1 METMRDLRARMKSI
15 GQSLQMT
22 KAMKLISTA
31 KLRKARRQLSD
42 AIPYFDSIKNAMA
55 DIAVNSNIAASTWFD
70 RRERKPDKKIA
81 TIIISSDRGL
91 AGGFNINAI
100 RLAEEK
106 CPEGSIVMTIGSV
119 CKRYFMD
126 KNYILLEDFASSRKV
141 PTVYEARDIANF
153 IMDQY
158 SNERIDEFRV
168 IYTRM
173 ISTVKLVPELFQLL
187 PLEKKLFEKND
198 LIGRR
203 YNCEPDEESAFAAM
217 VPHYLKGVIYG
228 CLVETFASEQA
239 ARMTAMD
246 SAVKNA
252 GDMLARIKLKYNR
265 ARQQA
270 ITQEVSEI
278 VAGAAALT

>member
-42 AIPYFDSIKNAMA
+42 TIPYFNSIKNAMG
-55 DIAVNSNIAASTWFD
+55 DIALNSDIANSLWFD
-70 RRERKPDKKIA
+70 GREQKPNKKTA
-81 TIIISSDRGL
+81 TIVISSDRGL

-106 CPEGSIVMTIGSV
+106 CSEGSIIMTIGAV
-119 CKRYFMD
+119 GKRYFMD
-126 KNYILLEDFASSRKV
+126 KNYVLLEDFASSQKI

-158 SNERIDEFRV
+158 SNGRIDVFRV

-187 PLEKKLFEKND
+187 PLEKRIFAKREGV
-198 LIGRR
+198 GRR
-203 YNCEPDEESAFAAM
+203 YNCEPDEESALR
-217 VPHYLKGVIYG
+217 PWYRTI
-228 CLVETFASEQA
+228 
-239 ARMTAMD
+239 
-246 SAVKNA
+246 
-252 GDMLARIKLKYNR
+252 
-265 ARQQA
+265 
-270 ITQEVSEI
+270 
-278 VAGAAALT
+278 